1 MAAVTMSAPQY
12 QASDFLTALQALMPR
27 GLAWPRDPTSVMAQV
42 LGTLAPTWARH
53 TLANNTLLV
62 DAFPATA
69 VQLLTEWESA
79 LGLPDPCAGAS
90 PTLQGRQAQV
100 VARFAGSGGQSVPY
114 YISYAAALGYAVT
127 VTEYTPFRVG
137 QQRMGAQLGTQ
148 DWAFAW
154 QINAALKTF
163 TNFRTGLSGMGEP
176 LVSWGNTVLQCE
188 LAEVRPAHTI
198 LIFAYH

>member
-1 MAAVTMSAPQY
+1 MSAPQY
-12 QASDFLTALQALMPR
+12 QASDFQSALQALMPR
-27 GLAWPRDPTSVMAQV
+27 GLAWPRDPTAVMAQV
-42 LGTLAPTWARH
+42 LNALSPTWARH
-53 TLANNTLLV
+53 TQANNGLLI

-69 VQLLTEWESA
+69 VQLLTEWEST

-100 VARFAGSGGQSVPY
+100 VARLAGSGGQSVPY
-114 YISYAAALGYAVT
+114 FISYAAALGYTVT
-127 VTEYTPFRVG
+127 ITEYTPFRMG
-137 QQRMGAQLGTQ
+137 QQAMGAQLGTQ

-154 QINAALKTF
+154 QINASINTF

-176 LVSWGNTVLQCE
+176 LVSWGNAVLQCE
-188 LAEVRPAHTI
+188 LSEVRPAHTV